1 MNVCHAAPWSAGPG
15 GLGAWTH
22 QIFSCPF
29 LDLSSF
35 TSELHTVQPPSYRYL
50 SCQSSGWSSRFE
62 AAATTPRRALEIFPL
77 PLETAG
83 LAARAGPWGA
93 RAANRDVAGIAAV
106 AVGIDIRARA
116 NRWPARRASRDDVAS
131 PKRDTFQV
139 ARTALVSSVRSKRC
153 VIPPSP
159 SGAACGAQSASK
171 LTSES
176 VSKTGKVSSREIS
189 GSRVAREKSSG
200 GNDKTK
206 RRLTNHQR
214 ESVVESQT
222 VVVPRRRR
230 ETLFFFFLS
239 FFTKNRHHPRARAR
253 LICGRGGGGAGRG
266 LRSPRVR
273 DIAHPG
279 PGRRGLRR
287 RARRARTR
295 AADKSIRRRLR
306 II

>member
-1 MNVCHAAPWSAGPG
+1 MNVCHGAPWSAGPG

-116 NRWPARRASRDDVAS
+116 NRWPARRASRDDVVS

-153 VIPPSP
+153 VIPPL
-159 SGAACGAQSASK
+159 GHTFGCGMRRPIGVQID
-171 LTSES
+171 
-176 VSKTGKVSSREIS
+176 RRIS
-189 GSRVAREKSSG
+189 LERRKSQFP
-200 GNDKTK
+200 GNFG
-206 RRLTNHQR
+206 
-214 ESVVESQT
+214 V
-222 VVVPRRRR
+222 
-230 ETLFFFFLS
+230 
-239 FFTKNRHHPRARAR
+239 
-253 LICGRGGGGAGRG
+253 
-266 LRSPRVR
+266 
-273 DIAHPG
+273 
-279 PGRRGLRR
+279 
-287 RARRARTR
+287 ARRARE
-295 AADKSIRRRLR
+295 IERRK
-306 II
+306 

>member
-1 MNVCHAAPWSAGPG
+1 MGGEGRGARDGAWGVVFDARRSRRAGYREERATPGDAARRETRGGAPRLSPSAFGSRMAKKERGVNVCHAAPWSAGPG

-62 AAATTPRRALEIFPL
+62 AAATTPRRALTIFPL

-131 PKRDTFQV
+131 PKRDTFLV

-153 VIPPSP
+153 VIPPLGHTTRRRPIGVQIDKRISLEKRKSQFP
-159 SGAACGAQSASK
+159 GNFGVASRARNRAA
-171 LTSES
+171 EM
-176 VSKTGKVSSREIS
+176 
-189 GSRVAREKSSG
+189 
-200 GNDKTK
+200 TK
-206 RRLTNHQR
+206 RN
-214 ESVVESQT
+214 
-222 VVVPRRRR
+222 
-230 ETLFFFFLS
+230 
-239 FFTKNRHHPRARAR
+239 
-253 LICGRGGGGAGRG
+253 GA
-266 LRSPRVR
+266 
-273 DIAHPG
+273 
-279 PGRRGLRR
+279 
-287 RARRARTR
+287 
-295 AADKSIRRRLR
+295 
-306 II
+306 